1 MRTLIRIV
9 IVALER
15 KLDRSYYVIRGE
27 RARMREKSWQMGEFI
42 IV

>member
-9 IVALER
+9 TVGLER

-27 RARMREKSWQMGEFI
+27 RARIKRVGKWEHL
-42 IV
+42 